1 MNNLAIA
8 QALVFEPRRAF
19 AELDA
24 RPRFWWP
31 LLVLAIANGVL
42 TFWYTSVVDME
53 WVVHEQLSTSSF
65 GANMTDDEIG
75 RLARQAADQQGFRA
89 VLGACATLLGLPL
102 VMLLFGLYYLLA
114 GKVTGVD
121 RSFRHWYSLVSWTT
135 LPQALVVIPAA
146 FVLAT
151 ATSSQIPQQALQP
164 LSLNELFF
172 HLAPGDKG
180 FALLSNVSVLNL
192 VSLYL
197 GTVAVQLWSGRSSLF
212 SFLFNAMPLLVIFGV
227 WALFALR

>member
-8 QALVFEPRRAF
+8 QALVFEPRKAF

-31 LLVLAIANGVL
+31 LLVLAIANAVL
-42 TFWYTSVVDME
+42 TWWYTSIVDLE
-53 WVVHEQLSTSSF
+53 WLTHEQMSASSF

-75 RLARQAADQQGFRA
+75 RFARQAAEQQGFRA
-89 VLGACATLLGLPL
+89 VLAACAALLGLPL
-102 VMLLFGLYYLLA
+102 VMLVVGLYYLIA
-114 GKVTGVD
+114 GKVTRVE
-121 RSFRHWYSLVSWTT
+121 RSFRHWYSLVSWTA
-135 LPQALVVIPAA
+135 LPQVLVVIPAA
-146 FVLAT
+146 FVLAS
-151 ATSSQIPQQALQP
+151 ASSAQIPQQALQP

-172 HLAPGDKG
+172 HLAPGDSG
-180 FALLSNVSVLNL
+180 FTLLSNVSVLNFF
-192 VSLYL
+192 SLYL
-197 GTVAVQLWSGRSSLF
+197 GAVAVRLWSGRSWLF

>member
-1 MNNLAIA
+1 MNNLAVA
-8 QALVFEPRRAF
+8 QALVFEPRKAF

-31 LLVLAIANGVL
+31 LLVLALSNAVL
-42 TFWYTSVVDME
+42 TYWYTSIVDLE
-53 WVVHEQLSTSSF
+53 WLTHEQMSNSAF

-75 RLARQAADQQGFRA
+75 RLARQAAEQQGFRA
-89 VLGACATLLGLPL
+89 VLGACAALLGLPL
-102 VMLLFGLYYLLA
+102 VMLLVGLYYLLA
-114 GKVTGVD
+114 GKVTRVE
-121 RSFRHWYSLVSWTT
+121 RSFRHWYSLVTWTA
-135 LPQALVVIPAA
+135 LPQVLVVIPAA

-151 ATSSQIPQQALQP
+151 ASSAQIPQQALQP

-172 HLAPGDKG
+172 HLAPGDSG
-180 FALLSNVSVLNL
+180 FALLSNVSVLNF

-197 GTVAVQLWSGRSSLF
+197 GTVAVQLWSGRSWQF
-212 SFLFNAMPLLVIFGV
+212 SFLFNALPLLVIIGV